1 MPTEN
6 HKHYTFTNHLIT
18 SRMCEYPKMNVHSK
32 RKWSASQILLPLFV
46 LLIFS
51 WAHQES
57 ELLHRFACRCYSG
70 AAVTAWHIANVDV
83 VVYTI
88 LWAIASDVWLS
99 GTRMRY
105 SLHCFT
111 LNILCS
117 HFSSLLLSIKMKKRL
132 QWVRGRV
139 LVCVWERE
147 RDEPYVITTNGL
159 TICMKMYEPHLKMRK
174 KSLLLFSVYLNRVVL
189 LAEE

>member
-18 SRMCEYPKMNVHSK
+18 SQMCLYPKMNVHSK

-70 AAVTAWHIANVDV
+70 AAVTAWHIANVHV
-83 VVYTI
+83 VIYTI

-132 QWVRGRV
+132 QWVRGRE
-139 LVCVWERE
+139 LVCVCERK
-147 RDEPYVITTNGL
+147 RWTIRIYNKW
-159 TICMKMYEPHLKMRK
+159 TICMEMYEPHLKMRK